1 MKKISKFLFINF
13 LVLGSFIFPGNIFA
27 QSKATLS
34 SGSSGTLPSSNTP
47 AVSVKLDNPL
57 GNGIDNL
64 PDLVRAL
71 LDIVLTVGVPLIAL
85 AIIYSGYLF
94 VAAQGNPDALKKAK
108 STLVYVVIG
117 AAILLAAYAI
127 SEAIVGSIEAIRG

>member
-1 MKKISKFLFINF
+1 MKKRLHIFTFGIFLGF
-13 LVLGSFIFPGNIFA
+13 LSLSPNGVFA
-27 QSKATLS
+27 QSNGSTGAGS
-34 SGSSGTLPSSNTP
+34 SGSTTSVGGD
-47 AVSVKLDNPL
+47 VSVKLDNPL

-64 PDLVRAL
+64 PKLVEAL

-94 VAAQGNPDALKKAK
+94 VAAQGNPEALKKAK

-127 SEAIVGSIEAIRG
+127 SEAIVGSIEAIRGN

>member
-1 MKKISKFLFINF
+1 MYNKTMKKILYVIILFT
-13 LVLGSFIFPGNIFA
+13 LHTSPVLAIDCPTGGTAP
-27 QSKATLS
+27 TLSECS
-34 SGSSGTLPSSNTP
+34 SGSAGI
-47 AVSVKLDNPL
+47 SVKLANPL

-64 PDLVRAL
+64 PKLVEAL

-94 VAAQGNPDALKKAK
+94 VAAQGNPEALKKAK

-127 SEAIVGSIEAIRG
+127 SEAIVGSIEAIRGN